1 MDELLQIRN
10 LNVGFLVKKKP
21 INIINQLNL
30 DIYKNEILAVIGETG
45 CGKSVT
51 GSAIL
56 HLLPDNA
63 IASGSIM
70 YKGQETLQMKDSE
83 FRCLRGDEIM
93 CIPQSPSTSLDPLMK
108 VGKQVSECV
117 LGKKHNKADTKALV
131 KSKVSDIFKK
141 LKLPRGASLY
151 DSFPCELSGG
161 MCQRVLISMG
171 VLTHPDLLVI
181 DEPTKAIDWALRK
194 DVLEILS
201 ELRREMNCAMMLIT
215 HDIPLAS
222 RLANRVAV
230 MYAGEI
236 VEIGASANVL
246 EHPAHPYTQGLIAS
260 APAHGFKTMKGFMP
274 AFTDLPDGCR
284 FRDRC
289 PYACDSCGQGT
300 PEFALVGDNHFIRCA
315 HQAKRIAEGGV
326 EYVGG
331 FQFVQELRVGV
342 LPQ

>member
-1 MDELLQIRN
+1 MEELLQIRN

-21 INIINQLNL
+21 VNIINRLNL

-63 IASGSIM
+63 VVSGSIL
-70 YKGQETLQMKDSE
+70 YKGQETLHMRDSE
-83 FRCLRGDEIM
+83 FRSLRGDEIM
-93 CIPQSPSTSLDPLMK
+93 CVPQSPSSSLDPLMK
-108 VGKQVSECV
+108 VGKQVSECI
-117 LGKKHNKADTKALV
+117 LGKEHAKDDTNIVV
-131 KSKVSDIFKK
+131 KSKVKDIFRK
-141 LKLPRGASLY
+141 LKLPRGVSVY
-151 DSFPCELSGG
+151 DNYPCELSGG

-171 VLTHPDLLVI
+171 ILTHPDLLII

-201 ELRREMNCAMMLIT
+201 ELRKEMNCAMMLIT

-222 RLANRVAV
+222 RLADRVAV

-236 VEIGASANVL
+236 VEIGPVSDVL

-260 APAHGFKTMKGFMP
+260 TPAHGFKTMKGFMP
-274 AFTDLPDGCR
+274 AFTDLPEGCR
-284 FRDRC
+284 FGDRC
-289 PYACDSCGQGT
+289 PYACDLCGEGAA
-300 PEFALVGDNHFIRCA
+300 EFVKVGDKHLIRCA
-315 HQAKRIAEGGV
+315 HQAAQFAGGGT
-326 EYVGG
+326 EYVGSY
-331 FQFVQELRVGV
+331 QFVQELRVGV
-342 LPQ
+342 LAQ